1 MYRIC
6 SYRIVRRYLPLFGR
20 VSFKD
25 RMSIAK
31 GAEEARRTL
40 RKKLFQKKYYHLSH
54 TEPLCG
60 DIVRRCLPLFGRVSF
75 KDRASIAK
83 GAAEARRT
91 LREKLFQQ
99 KYYHLSHTEPLCGD
113 IVRRCLPL
121 VTCRIQRSLCGTYCP
136 TTSPA
141 GDLSHTGIFYAGT
154 YCPTSLPLVTC
165 RIQGYLCGDS
175 SAVVYPLH
183 EIAVI
188 SHPLIQFFAIIV
200 ECSRTMDVTRGFV
213 T

>member
-1 MYRIC
+1 MLAIRWVYFYMYRIC
-6 SYRIVRRYLPLFGR
+6 SYRNVRRY
-20 VSFKD
+20 
-25 RMSIAK
+25 
-31 GAEEARRTL
+31 
-40 RKKLFQKKYYHLSH
+40 
-54 TEPLCG
+54 
-60 DIVRRCLPLFGRVSF
+60 LPLFGRVSF

-83 GAAEARRT
+83 GAEEARRT

-113 IVRRCLPL
+113 IVRRRLPL
-121 VTCRIQRSLCGTYCP
+121 VTCRIQRSLCGTYCPTTSPAGDLSHTGIFYAGTYCP